1 MIKHIEAN
9 PHVAHLNRTSTYYA
23 QLQCQAEHDPLLSQK
38 LKKLVKKS
46 LKSNKALAAL
56 ERELLKTDPM
66 FGPLAGT
73 TQAVDIIHGGVKS
86 NALPEN
92 AYFIMN
98 HRIDS
103 VRYDSLG
110 IGNTI
115 RAVLNLELAP

>member
-110 IGNTI
+110 IENTI